1 MSADPIQTGPNEA
14 GSGSPPDAPPE
25 KKPRSNL
32 AQRLLTAAVAA
43 PVLLLLAFL
52 GEPWMWAA
60 FIALATL
67 VGAIELYGMTHHG
80 DRVAQ
85 VVLIG
90 MTGGVFATLWFAG
103 RDAKAMLA
111 MTLLLPIASTLLAL
125 ARLGDI
131 PTAAL
136 RYAASTFG
144 PIFLGG
150 GMAALALL
158 KRDGKD
164 DGGAFILFSLMLSW
178 LSDTGA
184 YFAGRFLGKRKLYPA
199 VSPKKTI
206 AGAIGGIGGSCV
218 GAALATFLYLKS
230 MPPLH
235 AFGFGVIGG
244 ALGQLGDLGESLLKR
259 SVGVKDSGGIVP
271 GHGGILDRVDALLVT
286 STLLYLY
293 IVFVRG

>member
-1 MSADPIQTGPNEA
+1 MSAEA
-14 GSGSPPDAPPE
+14 DAPPERTEPE

-32 AQRLLTAAVAA
+32 AQRLLTAAVAV
-43 PVLLLLAFL
+43 PLLLLLAFL
-52 GEPWMWAA
+52 GEPWMWAT

-85 VVLIG
+85 VVLIL

-103 RDAKAMLA
+103 RDPRALLA

-131 PTAAL
+131 PSAAL

-150 GMAALALL
+150 GMATLAML

-164 DGGAFILFSLMLSW
+164 DGPAFILFTLLLSW
-178 LSDTGA
+178 MSDTGA

-199 VSPKKTI
+199 VSPKKTV
-206 AGAIGGIGGSCV
+206 AGAFGGIAGSCV
-218 GAALATFLYLKS
+218 GAAFATFLFMKS
-230 MPPLH
+230 MPAWH
-235 AFGFGVIGG
+235 AFGFGVVGG

-293 IVFVRG
+293 IVFVRGWAV

>member
-1 MSADPIQTGPNEA
+1 MAAEDGGA
-14 GSGSPPDAPPE
+14 SPAVEDAAKQA

-32 AQRLLTAAVAA
+32 VQRLLTAAVAV
-43 PVLLLLAFL
+43 PLLLLLAFP
-52 GEPWMWAA
+52 GAPWMWAA

-67 VGAIELYGMTHHG
+67 VGALELYGMTHHG

-85 VVLIG
+85 VVLVA

-103 RDAKAMLA
+103 RDPKALVA
-111 MTLLLPIASTLLAL
+111 LLLLLPIASTLLAL
-125 ARLGDI
+125 ARLGEI

-150 GMAALALL
+150 GMAALAML

-164 DGGAFILFSLMLSW
+164 DGPAFILFTLMLSW

-206 AGAIGGIGGSCV
+206 AGAIGGIAGSSV
-218 GAALATFLYLKS
+218 GAALATFVYLKS
-230 MPPLH
+230 MPALH

-286 STLLYLY
+286 STLLWLY